1 LSYRPKVSI
10 IMPVYNPDPA
20 WLRDAIESVRAQLY
34 DNWELCIADDA
45 SSELAVRELL
55 QECHG
60 DERIKVAHLK
70 ENQGISGASNAAL
83 AMGAGEYVGFLDHDD
98 ELKPDALYEVVKLLN
113 EQPDLDFIYSDEDK
127 RTPEGRLVKPFFK
140 PDWSPDL
147 LLSTNYVPHFA
158 VYRKRLVDEVGGLRS
173 ECDFSQD
180 YDLVLRVTERTKRIG
195 HLALPLYTWR
205 MVPGSAASDL
215 EAKPKSIDAAKRALA
230 DAMQRR
236 GIQAQVTDGLWI
248 STYRI
253 KYRILGEPLVSI
265 IVPTKDQ
272 VWLLARCIDSIRRR
286 TDYKNYEILVV
297 DNGSVEDSTH
307 KYLRR
312 LAQQPG
318 IRVLDYPQPF
328 NFSTINNFAAQHAQ
342 GEHLLFLNNDTE
354 VISKE
359 WLSAL
364 LEHSQR
370 PEVGAVGARLLYADG
385 RLQHGGVIVGL
396 GGVAGHAHKL
406 LPKEQN
412 GYFVRAKVIQN
423 FSAVTAACL
432 MIRADLFADLGGFD
446 GEHLPIAFGDVDL
459 CLRIREQGLLVV
471 WTPYAELY
479 HHESASR
486 GYEDTPEKQR
496 RFGREVEYMKAKW
509 GDTLLND
516 PYYSPNLTQDREDFS
531 LGP

>member
-1 LSYRPKVSI
+1 
-10 IMPVYNPDPA
+10 MD
-20 WLRDAIESVRAQLY
+20 
-34 DNWELCIADDA
+34 
-45 SSELAVRELL
+45 
-55 QECHG
+55 
-60 DERIKVAHLK
+60 
-70 ENQGISGASNAAL
+70 
-83 AMGAGEYVGFLDHDD
+83 
-98 ELKPDALYEVVKLLN
+98 
-113 EQPDLDFIYSDEDK
+113 
-127 RTPEGRLVKPFFK
+127 
-140 PDWSPDL
+140 
-147 LLSTNYVPHFA
+147 
-158 VYRKRLVDEVGGLRS
+158 
-173 ECDFSQD
+173 
-180 YDLVLRVTERTKRIG
+180 
-195 HLALPLYTWR
+195 
-205 MVPGSAASDL
+205 
-215 EAKPKSIDAAKRALA
+215 
-230 DAMQRR
+230 
-236 GIQAQVTDGLWI
+236 QVTDGLWI

-307 KYLRR
+307 KYLRG

-385 RLQHGGVIVGL
+385 RLQHGGVIIGL

-406 LPKEQN
+406 LPKEHN

-459 CLRIREQGLLVV
+459 CLRIREQGLVVV

-486 GYEDTPEKQR
+486 GYEDSPEKQR
-496 RFGREVEYMKAKW
+496 RFGREIEYMKAKW
-509 GDTLLND
+509 GDTLMND

-531 LGP
+531 LRL